1 VNSQTEDKQIKPSHS
16 PSASWIESPG
26 FQAENTLIGA
36 IQELSLIQNEMA
48 KGVGAT
54 YDAEVRFIDAD
65 NEAQRAYA
73 LAFMDSKGTVEDR
86 KQLARLRAS
95 ESLLKADLAKA
106 EWDRCKLKMKQLE
119 LTQMSVQTKARLLEA
134 ELKALR

>member
-1 VNSQTEDKQIKPSHS
+1 MNSPAEDNSIRPQTSL
-16 PSASWIESPG
+16 SASWTE
-26 FQAENTLIGA
+26 FQGLPPENTLLGA
-36 IQELSLIQNEMA
+36 MQELTLIQNEMA
-48 KGVGAT
+48 KGVSAT
-54 YDAEVRFIDAD
+54 YDAEVRYVDAD
-65 NEAQRAYA
+65 NEAQKAYA
-73 LAFMDSKGTVEDR
+73 LAFMDCKGTVEDR

-119 LTQMSVQTKARLLEA
+119 LSQMSTQTKARLLEA